1 MPTFQRGRKAI
12 ATPVEIHDLRVLSRA
27 DLAVL
32 AQPRPPGQVKNL
44 RDSHHAVARAVA
56 AGMSNAEIAQVTGY
70 SINRINTLRQ
80 DPSFREL
87 VAHKRAMI
95 DAEFASAGDP
105 VIDYLKG
112 NALKAARMLSDKLD
126 HADEQG
132 EFLPTRDLLGIAE
145 LGFDRTGYGKQTKNL
160 NVNVDFAAN
169 LERARRRTTEARTA
183 RVIDVVAPA
192 APRQSAPAASAP
204 PSQDLARRPVPAL
217 RRF

>member
-1 MPTFQRGRKAI
+1 MARFQRGPRAI
-12 ATPVEIHDLRVLSRA
+12 SAPIEIHDLRTLTRA

-32 AQPRPPGQVKNL
+32 AQPRPANSIQNL

-56 AGMSNAEIAQVTGY
+56 AGMSDAEVAQATGY
-70 SINRINTLRQ
+70 SIGRVNMLRRDPAFQ
-80 DPSFREL
+80 DL
-87 VAHKRAMI
+87 IAHKRAMI
-95 DAEFASAGDP
+95 DAEFASAGDA

-112 NALKAARMLSDKLD
+112 NALKAAKMLSDKLD

-145 LGFDRTGYGKQTKNL
+145 LGFDRVGYGKQTKNL

-183 RVIDVVAPA
+183 RVIEAIPHE
-192 APRQSAPAASAP
+192 PQSAPAASP
-204 PSQDLARRPVPAL
+204 PSLGSARRPVPVP

>member
-1 MPTFQRGRKAI
+1 MVRFQRGRNAI
-12 ATPVEIHDLRVLSRA
+12 TSPIEIHDLRVLSRA

-32 AQPRPPGQVKNL
+32 TEKRPMPAVQTL
-44 RDSHHAVARAVA
+44 RDSHHALARALA
-56 AGMSNAEIAQVTGY
+56 AGMSNAEATAATGY
-70 SINRINTLRQ
+70 SSTRISILRQ

-87 VAHKRAMI
+87 IAQKRAMI
-95 DAEFASAGDP
+95 DAEFAASDP
-105 VIDYLKG
+105 VVDYLKG
-112 NALKAARMLSDKLD
+112 NALKAAKMLSDKLD

-169 LERARRRTTEARTA
+169 LERARKRTTEARTA
-183 RVIDVVAPA
+183 RVIDVLPSESSHGRQSVAP
-192 APRQSAPAASAP
+192 PVNP
-204 PSQDLARRPVPAL
+204 PSASPRAVPL